1 MAGYQGELA
10 IQFFFFSSVLVASHI
25 LLAKSETNGVLPFA
39 RRS

>member
-10 IQFFFFSSVLVASHI
+10 IQFFFFFFVASHS
-25 LLAKSETNGVLPFA
+25 LLDKSDTNGAFSFA